1 MKKYFTA
8 IPLTGMLGLIATP
21 LFAGG
26 IINKQNVS
34 TDYFRTLNRQAATD
48 YADIA
53 VYNPAGIMKMKTGK
67 YVKFDLQYIAKDY
80 SNTLPGT
87 SELDQ
92 DDSSV
97 VPGFFAIHKEDKWA
111 GYLAANIVG
120 GGGKVDFNNGNA
132 RSVTAISSL
141 LKVPFSVASSFPQQV
156 EAESYYIGYTLGM
169 AYEINEMFSVS
180 AGLRYVDAY
189 KEFTLSANGLPV
201 FGNAVA
207 EVRDEA
213 DGWGGVF
220 GVNIAP
226 NDKWNIGLRYEMQT
240 RLKFELD
247 VRQGAKI
254 LALMGF
260 LDGRELHDDLP
271 ALIGAGTSYKITDKF
286 KMDASFIYYL
296 EKSADLEAGFDGSG
310 NSYDAGLAGEYRFN
324 SEWMIS
330 GGYLYTNLDVK
341 TEQIL
346 SLPEEPKL
354 DGHTFSVGGVWS
366 PLDTWDFTAGVATT
380 IYDDTT
386 DQHGILYEKNV
397 WALSIG
403 VQWRF
408 M

>member
-1 MKKYFTA
+1 MKKYFAA

-26 IINKQNVS
+26 IINKQNMS

-53 VYNPAGIMKMKTGK
+53 VYNPAGIMKMDNGK
-67 YVKFDLQYIAKDY
+67 YVKIDLQYVAKDY

-92 DDSSV
+92 HESSI
-97 VPGFFAIHKEDKWA
+97 VPGIFAIHKEDKWA
-111 GYLAANIVG
+111 GYLAATIVG
-120 GGGKVDFNNGNA
+120 GGGEVDYKDGNA

-141 LKVPFSVASSFPQQV
+141 LSVPFSVADSFPQQV
-156 EAESYYIGYTLGM
+156 QAESYYMGYTLGM
-169 AYEINEMFSVS
+169 AYSINEMFSLS

-201 FGNAVA
+201 FGDAVT

-220 GVNIAP
+220 GMNITP
-226 NDKWNIGLRYEMQT
+226 NDKWNIGLRYETQT
-240 RLKFELD
+240 RLDFELE
-247 VRQGAKI
+247 VRQGAQL

-260 LDGRELHDDLP
+260 LNGRKLRDDLP
-271 ALIGAGTSYKITDKF
+271 ALLGAGTSYKVTDNF
-286 KMDASFIYYL
+286 KVDANFIYYL
-296 EKSADLEAGFDGSG
+296 EKSADLKAGFDGSG
-310 NSYDAGLAGEYRFN
+310 NSYDAGISAEYRFN
-324 SEWMIS
+324 SEWMAS
-330 GGYLYTNLDVK
+330 GGYLYSNLDVNVD
-341 TEQIL
+341 QIL

-354 DGHTFSVGGVWS
+354 DGHTFSIGGVWS
-366 PLDTWDFTAGVATT
+366 PLDAFDFTAGATT
-380 IYDDTT
+380 TFYEDAT
-386 DQHGILYEKNV
+386 DQFGILYEKSV
-397 WALSIG
+397 WAMSIG
-403 VQWRF
+403 VQWKF